1 MSPVRGI
8 CVGFGVREDGI
19 FQLIHHGI
27 VEAKRSGVRF
37 RRQIQTIGVGFLPG
51 FEFRGKVRN
60 YIAMPS
66 GVSRRVKTLDDD
78 GLFLIGEPEE
88 ALHGSIFGRH
98 PNLFGSHGAEMTFQ
112 RPANHEKSVMR
123 GMMGQGCRGFL
134 RARNGQRR
142 PS

>member
-1 MSPVRGI
+1 MVGNFDYLGLAVRVRDVAVRGV

-37 RRQIQTIGVGFLPG
+37 RQIQTIGVGFFPG
-51 FEFRGKVRN
+51 FEFRGKVPELHR
-60 YIAMPS
+60 YAIGS
-66 GVSRRVKTLDDD
+66 FTQSEKLDDD

-112 RPANHEKSVMR
+112 RPANHEKSVSP
-123 GMMGQGCRGFL
+123 
-134 RARNGQRR
+134 A
-142 PS
+142 